1 MEKNVVA
8 VIMAGGLGKRMDSNI
23 PKVLH
28 KINDIPMINSILI
41 QLKKLSFIV
50 NLEKIII
57 VVGKYKEE
65 IKSVIDSLISLPEIV
80 YVTQEVPQGTG
91 HAIMCCKPELL
102 KHIDSDILILSGDVP
117 MLSSYTME
125 SLLNMISNV
134 KFIIATIDDS
144 TGYGKIVLKNNKF
157 YKIVEHKD
165 CTVEEL
171 SILQINS
178 GIYCIKSNL
187 LCKYLSYLRNDNN
200 QSEYYLTDIIKIIKD
215 NENIDIDMLEIEKDK
230 LYEIIGINTIKQLNE
245 LEELM
250 KNKKIETEYICL
262 I

>member
-1 MEKNVVA
+1 
-8 VIMAGGLGKRMDSNI
+8 
-23 PKVLH
+23 
-28 KINDIPMINSILI
+28 MINSILM
-41 QLKKLSFIV
+41 QLKNLSFIV

-57 VVGKYKEE
+57 IVGKYKEE
-65 IKSVIDSLISLPEIV
+65 IKEVVDELFGLPEIV
-80 YVTQEVPQGTG
+80 YVTQEEPHGTG

-117 MLSSYTME
+117 MLSSYTMKR
-125 SLLNMISNV
+125 LLNMINNV
-134 KFIIATIDDS
+134 KFITAKINDS
-144 TGYGKIVLKNNKF
+144 TGYGRIILKEGKF
-157 YKIVEHKD
+157 VKIVEHKD
-165 CTVEEL
+165 CTSEEL

-200 QSEYYLTDIIKIIKD
+200 QCEYYLTDIIKIIKD
-215 NENIDIDMLEIEKDK
+215 NEKIDIGMLEIEKDK

-250 KNKKIETEYICL
+250 KNKKN
-262 I
+262 

>member
-1 MEKNVVA
+1 MKKNIVA
-8 VIMAGGLGKRMDSNI
+8 VIMAGGLGKRMESDI

-28 KINDIPMINSILI
+28 KINDIPMINSILM
-41 QLKKLSFIV
+41 QLKNLSFIV

-65 IKSVIDSLISLPEIV
+65 IKSVIENLTSLPEIV
-80 YVTQEVPQGTG
+80 YVTQENPHGTG

-117 MLSSYTME
+117 MLSSYTMKI
-125 SLLNMISNV
+125 LLNMINNV

-144 TGYGKIVLKNNKF
+144 TGYGKIVLKDNKF
-157 YKIVEHKD
+157 DKIVEHKD
-165 CTVEEL
+165 CTPEEL

-187 LCKYLSYLRNDNN
+187 LCKYLSYLQNDNS

-215 NENIDIDMLEIEKDK
+215 NEKIDIGMLEIEKDK
-230 LYEIIGINTIKQLNE
+230 LYEIIGINTIKQLKE
-245 LEELM
+245 LEELI
-250 KNKKIETEYICL
+250 KNKKIETK
-262 I
+262 

>member
-1 MEKNVVA
+1 MSKKIVA
-8 VIMAGGLGKRMDSNI
+8 VIMAGGLGKRMESDI

-28 KINDIPMINSILI
+28 KINDIPMINSILM
-41 QLKKLSFIV
+41 QLKNLSFIV

-65 IKSVIDSLISLPEIV
+65 IKSVIENLSSLPEIV

-91 HAIMCCKPELL
+91 HAIMCCKSELL

-117 MLSSYTME
+117 MLSSYTMK
-125 SLLNMISNV
+125 SLLNMISKV

-144 TGYGKIVLKNNKF
+144 TGYGKIVLKDNKF
-157 YKIVEHKD
+157 DKIVEHKD
-165 CTVEEL
+165 CTIEEL

-215 NENIDIDMLEIEKDK
+215 NEKIDIGMLEIEKDK
-230 LYEIIGINTIKQLNE
+230 LYEIIGINTIKQLKE
-245 LEELM
+245 LEELI
-250 KNKKIETEYICL
+250 KNKKN
-262 I
+262 

>member
-1 MEKNVVA
+1 MDKNVVA
-8 VIMAGGLGKRMDSNI
+8 VIMAGGLGKRMESDI

-28 KINDIPMINSILI
+28 KINDIPMINSILM
-41 QLKKLSFIV
+41 QLKNLSFIV

-57 VVGKYKEE
+57 IVGKYKKE
-65 IKSVIDSLISLPEIV
+65 IKEVVDELFGLPEIV
-80 YVTQEVPQGTG
+80 YVTQEEPHGTG

-102 KHIDSDILILSGDVP
+102 KHIGSDILILSGDVP
-117 MLSSYTME
+117 MLSSYKMK

-134 KFIIATIDDS
+134 KFITAKVNDS
-144 TGYGKIVLKNNKF
+144 TGYGRIVLKEGKF
-157 YKIVEHKD
+157 VKIVEHKD
-165 CTVEEL
+165 CTAEEL

-215 NENIDIDMLEIEKDK
+215 NEKIDIGMLEIEKDK
-230 LYEIIGINTIKQLNE
+230 LYEIIGINTIKQLKE
-245 LEELM
+245 LEELI
-250 KNKKIETEYICL
+250 KNKKN
-262 I
+262 